1 MLYLDYER
9 YRRSYYEAQRQ
20 YDAILMEKT
29 KLFAQTQPRAARM
42 DAERVM
48 TSSVVNTFEAYLIAK
63 EERRIDER
71 LSEAKSLLDGRE
83 HLLRQKENELRQ
95 SKDIHDRIYRLRYIE
110 HAKISRITRDVCYSR
125 AQVFRILD
133 AMRENMRLNETI

>member
-1 MLYLDYER
+1 
-9 YRRSYYEAQRQ
+9 
-20 YDAILMEKT
+20 
-29 KLFAQTQPRAARM
+29 M

-83 HLLRQKENELRQ
+83 HLLRQKETELRQ